1 MSQNIKVCIRM
12 RPLLQHEDVEF
23 WQTDETQN
31 TITTTNF
38 YNDPHELLSESYN
51 ISITNNTKNNKEM
64 KKALI
69 DSIYSPQKF
78 SFDKV
83 YSPNSIT
90 QNIYKDMCKDV
101 TKSVLNGFN
110 CSIFMYGQTTSGK
123 TFTMLGSPNS
133 PGILPCSLR
142 DVFRYIENNENENI
156 SFNVYCSYIEI
167 YNENI
172 HDLLTDANYLKLID
186 DNKYG
191 VVVAGAKRVKIN
203 NFNDGIGIK
212 DFGEEN
218 RKYRETLINE
228 YSSRSHS
235 IFQIFIESNEI
246 KKEND
251 DNLDYSKNKYS
262 CLNLIDLAGSERI
275 NEYENKNDGTGETGY
290 INKSLFVLANVINK
304 LAENKKNNHIPYR
317 DSKLTRLLSQALG
330 GNSMTT
336 IICTVSPASVNYY
349 QTLSTLRFAM
359 RAKNVKLKP
368 NVNEFLDE
376 KGKIEYYKNEV
387 KRLKNELMNKKNI
400 FNEQGYSDNNYNNN
414 EEGKYKTN
422 ENYEDDNFRNL
433 YLNEKIKCEEY
444 KRELDLL
451 KKQIGNNNIGVMQ
464 QTFNPNFNLNN
475 NLNDN
480 HNIGKINEFK
490 GTFNPNFSG
499 GNNNINTENNYID
512 NVISQYS
519 DGNIEHIN
527 QWQDE
532 TNKLSQEYKN
542 ALSNLKSDYENKIK
556 NLHNTIS
563 NENSVKITMN
573 NVNTK
578 GNNIYDENYKKTNL
592 LKNIN
597 PNMNKNSYQNSNQ
610 NSNENNQ
617 NLNNYLTQEIEN
629 FDNDDIIEKIK
640 EGTIFNSIT
649 LNFQSTSNI
658 FEENVKNLRATY
670 ESKIDILEKT
680 MDYYKSYIENYY
692 RKKIQQTR
700 NTNMDSVELIEG
712 NLPIMTI
719 TNEHNNSLKK
729 LRELYDSK
737 IKELETIFFAT
748 LRNITAKR
756 MDDMT
761 KNN

>member
-729 LRELYDSK
+729 LRELYDAK

>member
-156 SFNVYCSYIEI
+156 NFNVYCSYIEI

-556 NLHNTIS
+556 KIILMMEVIIFLIIL
-563 NENSVKITMN
+563 VKEIIIL
-573 NVNTK
+573 K
-578 GNNIYDENYKKTNL
+578 LKIIGIY
-592 LKNIN
+592 I
-597 PNMNKNSYQNSNQ
+597 
-610 NSNENNQ
+610 
-617 NLNNYLTQEIEN
+617 
-629 FDNDDIIEKIK
+629 
-640 EGTIFNSIT
+640 
-649 LNFQSTSNI
+649 
-658 FEENVKNLRATY
+658 
-670 ESKIDILEKT
+670 
-680 MDYYKSYIENYY
+680 
-692 RKKIQQTR
+692 
-700 NTNMDSVELIEG
+700 
-712 NLPIMTI
+712 
-719 TNEHNNSLKK
+719 
-729 LRELYDSK
+729 
-737 IKELETIFFAT
+737 
-748 LRNITAKR
+748 
-756 MDDMT
+756 
-761 KNN
+761 

>member
-23 WQTDETQN
+23 WQTDETEN

-51 ISITNNTKNNKEM
+51 ISITNNTKSNKEM

-729 LRELYDSK
+729 LRELYDAK

>member
-23 WQTDETQN
+23 WQTDEIQN

-38 YNDPHELLSESYN
+38 YNDPHELISESYN
-51 ISITNNTKNNKEM
+51 ISITNNTKSNKEM

-156 SFNVYCSYIEI
+156 NFNVYCSYIEI

-275 NEYENKNDGTGETGY
+275 HEYENKNDGTGETGY

-640 EGTIFNSIT
+640 EGTIFNTIT

-658 FEENVKNLRATY
+658 FEENVKNL
-670 ESKIDILEKT
+670 
-680 MDYYKSYIENYY
+680 IEHMNQ
-692 RKKIQQTR
+692 K
-700 NTNMDSVELIEG
+700 LI
-712 NLPIMTI
+712 
-719 TNEHNNSLKK
+719 
-729 LRELYDSK
+729 Y
-737 IKELETIFFAT
+737 
-748 LRNITAKR
+748 
-756 MDDMT
+756 
-761 KNN
+761 

>member
-23 WQTDETQN
+23 WQTDEIQN

-38 YNDPHELLSESYN
+38 YNDPHELISESYN

-414 EEGKYKTN
+414 EEGKYKIN
-422 ENYEDDNFRNL
+422 ENYDDDNFRNL

-578 GNNIYDENYKKTNL
+578 GNNIYDENYKKSDL

-597 PNMNKNSYQNSNQ
+597 PNMNKNSHQNSNQ
-610 NSNENNQ
+610 NSNENNK

-692 RKKIQQTR
+692 RKKIQKTR

-719 TNEHNNSLKK
+719 TNEHNNTLKK
-729 LRELYDSK
+729 LRDLYDAK
-737 IKELETIFFAT
+737 IKELETIFFST
-748 LRNITAKR
+748 LRTITAKR
-756 MDDMT
+756 MDDMS
-761 KNN
+761 KF

>member
-23 WQTDETQN
+23 WQTDEIQN

-38 YNDPHELLSESYN
+38 YNDPHELISESYN

-414 EEGKYKTN
+414 EEGKYKIN
-422 ENYEDDNFRNL
+422 ENYDDDNFRNL

-578 GNNIYDENYKKTNL
+578 GNNIYDENYKKSDL

-597 PNMNKNSYQNSNQ
+597 PNMNKNSHQNSNQ
-610 NSNENNQ
+610 NSNENNK

-640 EGTIFNSIT
+640 EGTIFNTIT
-649 LNFQSTSNI
+649 LNFQPTSNT

-692 RKKIQQTR
+692 RKKIQKTR

-729 LRELYDSK
+729 LRELYDAK

>member
-51 ISITNNTKNNKEM
+51 ISITNNTKSNKEM

-480 HNIGKINEFK
+480 HNIGKNNEFK

-729 LRELYDSK
+729 LRELYDAK

>member
-23 WQTDETQN
+23 WQTDEIQN

-38 YNDPHELLSESYN
+38 YNDPHELISESYN
-51 ISITNNTKNNKEM
+51 ISITNNTKSNKEM

-692 RKKIQQTR
+692 RKKIQKTR

-729 LRELYDSK
+729 LRELYDAK

>member
-1 MSQNIKVCIRM
+1 MFHRKKINLKKLKNKKKMSQNIKVCIRM

-578 GNNIYDENYKKTNL
+578 GNNIYDENYKKSNL

-597 PNMNKNSYQNSNQ
+597 PNMNKNSHQNSNQ
-610 NSNENNQ
+610 NSNENNK

-640 EGTIFNSIT
+640 EGTIFNTIT
-649 LNFQSTSNI
+649 LNFQSTSNT
-658 FEENVKNLRATY
+658 FEENVKNRY
-670 ESKIDILEKT
+670 FRK
-680 MDYYKSYIENYY
+680 NYG
-692 RKKIQQTR
+692 
-700 NTNMDSVELIEG
+700 L
-712 NLPIMTI
+712 L
-719 TNEHNNSLKK
+719 
-729 LRELYDSK
+729 
-737 IKELETIFFAT
+737 
-748 LRNITAKR
+748 
-756 MDDMT
+756 
-761 KNN
+761 

>member
-23 WQTDETQN
+23 WQTDETEN

-597 PNMNKNSYQNSNQ
+597 PNMNKNSHQNSNQ
-610 NSNENNQ
+610 NSNENNK

>member
-23 WQTDETQN
+23 WQTDETEN

-519 DGNIEHIN
+519 EGNIEHIN

-729 LRELYDSK
+729 LRELYDAK

>member
-1 MSQNIKVCIRM
+1 M

-38 YNDPHELLSESYN
+38 YNDPNELLSESYN
-51 ISITNNTKNNKEM
+51 ISLSNNQKNTKEM

-101 TKSVLNGFN
+101 TKSVLKGFN

-142 DVFRYIENNENENI
+142 DVFRFIENNDNENI
-156 SFNVYCSYIEI
+156 SYNVYCSYIEI

-246 KKEND
+246 KKEDN

-275 NEYENKNDGTGETGY
+275 NEYENKNEQTGETGY

-330 GNSMTT
+330 GNSLTT

-368 NVNEFLDE
+368 NVNEFLDD
-376 KGKIEYYKNEV
+376 KGKIEFYKNEV
-387 KRLKNELMNKKNI
+387 KRLKNELMSKKN
-400 FNEQGYSDNNYNNN
+400 FEEVNLYKGEDVNNLY
-414 EEGKYKTN
+414 EENYGLRNN
-422 ENYEDDNFRNL
+422 ENYGNNDNENYKNL
-433 YLNEKIKCEEY
+433 YLNEKAKCDEF
-444 KRELDLL
+444 KKELDLL
-451 KKQIGNNNIGVMQ
+451 KKQIGNNSQLQ
-464 QTFNPNFNLNN
+464 QTFNPNFNIQNGGLNINQSN
-475 NLNDN
+475 N
-480 HNIGKINEFK
+480 NEFK
-490 GTFNPNFSG
+490 GTFNPNFSNV
-499 GNNNINTENNYID
+499 NNNNLNDGNNYID
-512 NVISQYS
+512 NIISQYA
-519 DGNIEHIN
+519 DGNIEHDN
-527 QWQDE
+527 QWQNE

-542 ALSNLKSDYENKIK
+542 ALLSLKSDYVNKIK

-563 NENSVKITMN
+563 NETSVK
-573 NVNTK
+573 NTNSNIINTT
-578 GNNIYDENYKKTNL
+578 GNNFYDENNIKKDDNKL
-592 LKNIN
+592 RNKNNNNNNQNIN
-597 PNMNKNSYQNSNQ
+597 YSSNINQ
-610 NSNENNQ
+610 NIISNNP
-617 NLNNYLTQEIEN
+617 NLNNYETEEIEN
-629 FDNDDIIEKIK
+629 FGNDDIIEKIK
-640 EGTIFNSIT
+640 TGTIYNSIS
-649 LNFQSTSNI
+649 LNYQPQSNN
-658 FEENVKNLRATY
+658 FEDNVKNLRATY
-670 ESKIDILEKT
+670 ESKIDTLEKT

-692 RKKIQQTR
+692 RKKIQKTR

-719 TNEHNNSLKK
+719 TNEHNNTLKK
-729 LRELYDSK
+729 LRDLYDAK
-737 IKELETIFFAT
+737 IKELETIFFST
-748 LRNITAKR
+748 LRTITAKR
-756 MDDMT
+756 MDDMS
-761 KNN
+761 KF

>member
-51 ISITNNTKNNKEM
+51 ISITNNTKSNKEM

-191 VVVAGAKRVKIN
+191 VVVSGAKRVKIN

-729 LRELYDSK
+729 LRELYDAK

>member
-23 WQTDETQN
+23 WQTDETEN

-729 LRELYDSK
+729 LRELYDAK

>member
-578 GNNIYDENYKKTNL
+578 GNNIYDENYKKSNL

-692 RKKIQQTR
+692 RKKIQKAR